1 MDIKMQTAA
10 NCKCVFRFADWKHC
24 TV

>member
-1 MDIKMQTAA
+1 MDIKMQNAA
-10 NCKCVFRFADWKHC
+10 NCKCVFRFADWKQC